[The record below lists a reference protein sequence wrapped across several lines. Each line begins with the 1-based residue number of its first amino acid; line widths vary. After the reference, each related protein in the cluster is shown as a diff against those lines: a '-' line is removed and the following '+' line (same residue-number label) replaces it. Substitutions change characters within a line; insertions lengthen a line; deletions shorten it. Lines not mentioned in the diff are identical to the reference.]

1 MAEEETQVSI
11 VDTESVIDAP
21 SQLEHDEEPAEHE
34 HDDSTTTNDA
44 TKKKPKQPIQ
54 ATREA
59 GKSLLPFSRVQK
71 IIKADKD
78 IPIIA
83 KDATFLISIATEEFI
98 KRLIQA
104 GQSVA
109 EREKRATVQ
118 VKDLATVVRK
128 ADEFLFLEEILNAQL
143 PPQEKRKP
151 KALTTAN
158 SESGAS
164 GGPTLFDHF
173 NAPTKTVSDEDVVTN
188 EDGTMGDAPTPS
200 NEGIG
205 RHTAVALSA
214 AGWTV
219 AITARRSD
227 ALEETKSLMNLDD
240 NRKSLIFAGDVTDEA
255 FVKSLFEET
264 VKAFGRLDLLFN
276 NAGMAHPL
284 VPIDEVPLEQFQQVI
299 SVNLIAPFICTRE
312 AVRVF
317 KSQSP
322 PGGRIINNGS
332 ISAMVPRPFS
342 YAYTASKHAL
352 TGLTKTTSLEGR
364 EYNIACTQINIGNT
378 STEMADHH
386 AIGARQPDGR
396 VVPEAVMAVE
406 HVVNTVVHIA
416 GLPND
421 VTVLEATVIPTK
433 VPFVGR
439 G

>member
-1 MAEEETQVSI
+1 MTGIRKVAI
-11 VDTESVIDAP
+11 VT
-21 SQLEHDEEPAEHE
+21 
-34 HDDSTTTNDA
+34 
-44 TKKKPKQPIQ
+44 
-54 ATREA
+54 
-59 GKSLLPFSRVQK
+59 
-71 IIKADKD
+71 
-78 IPIIA
+78 
-83 KDATFLISIATEEFI
+83 
-98 KRLIQA
+98 
-104 GQSVA
+104 
-109 EREKRATVQ
+109 
-118 VKDLATVVRK
+118 
-128 ADEFLFLEEILNAQL
+128 
-143 PPQEKRKP
+143 
-151 KALTTAN
+151 
-158 SESGAS
+158 GAS
-164 GGPTLFDHF
+164 
-173 NAPTKTVSDEDVVTN
+173 S
-188 EDGTMGDAPTPS
+188 
-200 NEGIG
+200 GIG